1 MELAYVVRSEKSGI
15 QDLVPSKKKNPMGL
29 FSRNS
34 RDLGSN
40 PEHGFVSWLQG
51 ECSFVIDATL
61 EATNVDV

>member
-1 MELAYVVRSEKSGI
+1 MVRSEKSGI
-15 QDLVPSKKKNPMGL
+15 QDLVPSKKKKNPMGL
-29 FSRNS
+29 FGRNS

-40 PEHGFVSWLQG
+40 PEHGFVSWLRG

>member
-1 MELAYVVRSEKSGI
+1 MWSEVKKVASKI
-15 QDLVPSKKKNPMGL
+15 QFLKKKKNPMGL
-29 FSRNS
+29 FGRNS

-40 PEHGFVSWLQG
+40 PEHGFVSWLRG